1 MRRQKRSSG
10 PKPAVAFLT
19 QAEAARNLQAK
30 LDALALAIE
39 SIKTRAGDATTEVRL
54 DDLPSS
60 LRQFC
65 AWQTDQVAHVSPGLP
80 QFGSNAPQTLRAS
93 AICTARATAL
103 LQAVRVLRT
112 ERSQKHRQI
121 GEKISAVK
129 KETLLAQQLQ
139 SAAEAR
145 LVIALR
151 EKQALEEQVRR
162 LRVQLDSLSNA
173 STEALQRK
181 EKQIQQLRDRVAKL
195 VKPSLNVTPPPS
207 RPRGKR
213 LT

>member
-1 MRRQKRSSG
+1 MSRQKRSSG

-30 LDALALAIE
+30 LDALAGVIE
-39 SIKTRAGDATTEVRL
+39 SIKTRAGDATAEVL
-54 DDLPSS
+54 IGELPSS

-65 AWQTDQVAHVSPGLP
+65 AWQTGHLTQALPGLP
-80 QFGSNAPQTLRAS
+80 QFGRNASQTLRAS
-93 AICTARATAL
+93 ASSTARATAL
-103 LQAVRVLRT
+103 LAAVRLLRT
-112 ERSQKHRQI
+112 ERSRRTQQV

-129 KETLLAQQLQ
+129 KQTLLVQKLQ

-151 EKQALEEQVRR
+151 ENQTLQDEVRR

-173 STEALQRK
+173 SADALQRK
-181 EKQIQQLRDRVAKL
+181 EKQIQQLREKLARL
-195 VKPSLNVTPPPS
+195 VKPGTTGASPP
-207 RPRGKR
+207 RPPRARG
-213 LT
+213 